1 MNLAAFERAVRDEV
15 RTQASRIVE
24 DAEHEAHRHLQQA
37 RQQAEQRREHAR
49 ERGREIAEHE
59 LHRRRAEARRRARE
73 QVLRAQNEAFEQL
86 RERAHEH
93 LDEQRGRDA
102 GHDLRARLAQLA
114 RQQLGGDLRI
124 EPEPQGRG
132 LVAYAD
138 GRQVD
143 YRFVRL
149 VERELRSLGA
159 EVERLW
165 R

>member
-1 MNLAAFERAVRDEV
+1 MNLEAFERAVRDEV
-15 RTQASRIVE
+15 RTQANRIVE
-24 DAEHEAHRHLQQA
+24 DAEHEAHRQLRQA
-37 RQQAEQRREHAR
+37 RQHAEQRRERAR

-59 LHRRRAEARRRARE
+59 LHRRRAEARRHARE

-86 RERAHEH
+86 RERVHH
-93 LDEQRGRDA
+93 RLDEHRDRDA
-102 GHDLRARLAQLA
+102 GSDLLDRLAQLA
-114 RQQLGGDLRI
+114 RQQLGGEPRI

-132 LVAYAD
+132 LIAHAD

-149 VERELRSLGA
+149 VDRELRSLGS